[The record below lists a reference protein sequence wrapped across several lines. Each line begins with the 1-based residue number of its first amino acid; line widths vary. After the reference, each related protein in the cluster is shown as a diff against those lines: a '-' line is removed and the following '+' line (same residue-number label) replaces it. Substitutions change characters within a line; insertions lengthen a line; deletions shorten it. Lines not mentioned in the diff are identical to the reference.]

1 MFKTIG
7 ILARIEKDRVSES
20 LVELATFLEEKG
32 YNILVE
38 KRIHEKCSDY
48 IIASNISTL
57 EEIEQKADIIFVIGG
72 DGSVLDAGR
81 KFVDTNIPIVGINRG
96 ELGFLADISPRKD
109 EMEKEV
115 QEILNG
121 DFHIEERTMLS
132 GSILNQD
139 GEVLQQNIA
148 LNDIVLQAGQVT
160 KMIEFDLYIDDKF
173 ICSQKADGLIVSTPT
188 GSTAYALS
196 AGGSIIHPS
205 LNVFGIVPI
214 NPHKLSNRPIVVSG
228 DSNIKILVSADRSEK
243 HPYCTFD
250 GQESYEVE
258 EFAEIHI
265 KKHTNKLKLAHLS
278 KYNYHEVCR
287 EKLGWAS

>member
-1 MFKTIG
+1 MFKNIG
-7 ILARIEKDRVSES
+7 ILARIEKEKVSEN
-20 LVELATFLEEKG
+20 VIELAEYLVTKGCNVFIEERIKDKCFESIVLD
-32 YNILVE
+32 NIV
-38 KRIHEKCSDY
+38 S
-48 IIASNISTL
+48 L
-57 EEIEQKADIIFVIGG
+57 EEIEKKADIIFVIGG

-81 KFVDTNIPIVGINRG
+81 KFVDANIPIVGINRG
-96 ELGFLADISPRKD
+96 ELGFLTDISPKKSD
-109 EMEKEV
+109 MEKEV
-115 QEILNG
+115 QEILDG
-121 DFHIEERTMLS
+121 KFDIEERTMLS
-132 GSILNQD
+132 GQILNKD
-139 GEVLQQNIA
+139 GKVLKENIA

-160 KMIEFDLYIDDKF
+160 KMIAFDLYIDDKF

-214 NPHKLSNRPIVVSG
+214 NPHKLSNRPIIVSG
-228 DSNIKILVSADRSEK
+228 DSNIKILVSTFRSEK
-243 HPYCTFD
+243 HPFCTFD

-258 EFAEIHI
+258 ELAEIHI
-265 KKHTNKLKLAHLS
+265 KKHTNKLKLVHLN